1 MKKLLA
7 ALLMVA
13 LLLSGCGPAIQPNPT
28 NPTNPPITTDSPT
41 VDPSDCAQHKDANDN
56 GSCDDC
62 GSFLLVYIDLYSIND
77 LHGKLADGENHPG
90 VDELTTYLKNAREE
104 DDYSIFL
111 SAGDMW
117 QGSSESNLTNGQI
130 IVDWMNELDFTAMS
144 LGNHEYDWGSE
155 FIEANSKIAEFPFLA
170 INVFDRETNQRVE
183 YCDASV
189 VVECGGLQI
198 GIIGAIGDCY
208 SSISPDKCA
217 DVYFKTG
224 SALTNLVKE
233 ESTRLQNEGVDFVV
247 YLIHDGYANNN
258 PMKNYYD
265 TTLSDGYVDIVFEGH
280 THQGYRLVDEHG
292 VCHLQ
297 NKGDNKGGISH
308 AEIAINTVTASHTV
322 RTAELVTSSKYGNLS
337 DDPIVE
343 QLLEKY
349 EDKIDIAD
357 VVQGYNKAY
366 RSSNFLCNLAAQQY
380 YKAGLEKWGKQ
391 YDIVLGGGFFQ
402 ARSPYNLQAGDV
414 TYGDLYA
421 IFPFDNE
428 LTLCSI
434 KGSDLSSKFFHTS
447 NENYYISYGAYGE
460 SVKSNIKANETY
472 YVIVDSYTAYYA
484 PNRLTVVETY
494 GDAVYARDLLADY
507 IRQGGLA

>member
-1 MKKLLA
+1 MKKLFA
-7 ALLMVA
+7 ALLIA
-13 LLLSGCGPAIQPNPT
+13 AILLSGCDWTGDLNLNINVPTAPTKPPA
-28 NPTNPPITTDSPT
+28 
-41 VDPSDCAQHKDANDN
+41 VDPSECTQHKDADANDY
-56 GSCDDC
+56 CDDC
-62 GSFLLVYIDLYSIND
+62 GTFLLVYIDLYSIND
-77 LHGKLADGENHPG
+77 LHGKLKDGDNHFG
-90 VDELTTYLKNAREE
+90 VDEMTTYLKNAREN
-104 DDYSIFL
+104 DTYSIFL

-130 IVDWMNELDFTAMS
+130 VVDWMNELDFAAMT

-155 FIEANSKIAEFPFLA
+155 FIETNSEMAEFPFLA

-183 YCDASV
+183 YCEASV

-224 SALTNLVKE
+224 SALTTLVKE

-247 YLIHDGYANNN
+247 YMIHDGYANDN

-265 TTLSDGYVDIVFEGH
+265 TALSDGYVDLVFEGH

-292 VCHLQ
+292 VYHLQ
-297 NKGDNKGGISH
+297 NRGDNKGGISH
-308 AEIAINTVTASHTV
+308 AEVAINTVTTSFTV
-322 RTAELVTSSKYGNLS
+322 QTAELVNASVYKDLA

-343 QLLEKY
+343 QLLENYK
-349 EDKIDIAD
+349 DKIDIAD
-357 VVQGYNKAY
+357 VVQGYNKSY
-366 RSSNFLCNLAAQQY
+366 RRSNFLCQLAAQLY
-380 YKAGLEKWGKQ
+380 YEAGLEKWGDQ

-402 ARSPYNLQAGDV
+402 ARSPYDLPAGNV

-434 KGSDLSSKFFHTS
+434 KGSDLSSKFFNTNNS
-447 NENYYISYGAYGE
+447 NYYISYGAYGE
-460 SVKSNIKANETY
+460 SVKNSIKANETY

-484 PNRLTVVETY
+484 PNRLTVVEEY
-494 GDAVYARDLLADY
+494 GDAVYARDLLAEY

>member
-1 MKKLLA
+1 M
-7 ALLMVA
+7 
-13 LLLSGCGPAIQPNPT
+13 
-28 NPTNPPITTDSPT
+28 
-41 VDPSDCAQHKDANDN
+41 
-56 GSCDDC
+56 
-62 GSFLLVYIDLYSIND
+62 
-77 LHGKLADGENHPG
+77 
-90 VDELTTYLKNAREE
+90 
-104 DDYSIFL
+104 
-111 SAGDMW
+111 
-117 QGSSESNLTNGQI
+117 
-130 IVDWMNELDFTAMS
+130 
-144 LGNHEYDWGSE
+144 
-155 FIEANSKIAEFPFLA
+155 
-170 INVFDRETNQRVE
+170 
-183 YCDASV
+183 
-189 VVECGGLQI
+189 
-198 GIIGAIGDCY
+198 
-208 SSISPDKCA
+208 
-217 DVYFKTG
+217 
-224 SALTNLVKE
+224 
-233 ESTRLQNEGVDFVV
+233 
-247 YLIHDGYANNN
+247 
-258 PMKNYYD
+258 
-265 TTLSDGYVDIVFEGH
+265 
-280 THQGYRLVDEHG
+280 
-292 VCHLQ
+292 
-297 NKGDNKGGISH
+297 
-308 AEIAINTVTASHTV
+308 
-322 RTAELVTSSKYGNLS
+322 
-337 DDPIVE
+337 
-343 QLLEKY
+343 EKY